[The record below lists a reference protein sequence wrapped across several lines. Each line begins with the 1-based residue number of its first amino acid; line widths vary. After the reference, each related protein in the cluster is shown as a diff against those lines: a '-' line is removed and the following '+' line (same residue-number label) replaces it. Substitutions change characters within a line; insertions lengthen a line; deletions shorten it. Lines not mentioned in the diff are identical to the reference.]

1 MTSVWTKN
9 PPGHRPNANTAL
21 LQPLPPPDKTHFLL
35 SASLSEGGGEFSR
48 AHLPA
53 MSSMPS
59 GWASNHVISV
69 TITKEWMWFI
79 TGIRLDPLREDTESV
94 HTLMSRVGIKQV
106 VQVLWTL
113 LLFFSGK
120 MCSFQF
126 VKFLQSSD
134 EMETNTGNR
143 LLKFGP
149 DSSED
154 YTFLTHNHD
163 VVVQI

>member
-1 MTSVWTKN
+1 M
-9 PPGHRPNANTAL
+9 
-21 LQPLPPPDKTHFLL
+21 
-35 SASLSEGGGEFSR
+35 
-48 AHLPA
+48 
-53 MSSMPS
+53 
-59 GWASNHVISV
+59 
-69 TITKEWMWFI
+69 
-79 TGIRLDPLREDTESV
+79 